1 MSRDQNV
8 VRRVPSQQLQ
18 ELLNNH
24 KPEEIIGLFEQ
35 FLESRQ
41 RQSLTVHQPPPVP
54 PTAHEQE
61 LPQVSQRTADEMA
74 MYMRPLDVRLAAER
88 AITSPVRW
96 G

>member
-1 MSRDQNV
+1 MRRDQNPV
-8 VRRVPSQQLQ
+8 RVPSPQLQ
-18 ELLNNH
+18 KLLQNH
-24 KPEEIIGLFEQ
+24 KPEEIMGLFEQ

-41 RQSLTVHQPPPVP
+41 RQSLAVHQPPVP
-54 PTAHEQE
+54 PTACEQE

-88 AITSPVRW
+88 AISSPVRW